1 MAVLQV
7 ALDFLELDRALEC
20 AREAVKGGADW
31 LEAGTPLIK
40 SEGLDSVRALKKE
53 FPRQTIVADMK
64 TLDAGR
70 IEMEAAAKAGAQ
82 VAVVSGAA
90 NESTVLECVEAGR
103 NYGVKVA
110 LDLLGAEDPVG
121 LAKRALG
128 WGVSII
134 GVHASIDEQMRGEDP
149 FAVLREVAGTV
160 RAEVSVAGG
169 INSETAPDAVKAGAD
184 IVIVGGAITK
194 SARTEEATSTI
205 KRAMET
211 GVSVKTELYR
221 RATEKG
227 IREILLKVSTAN
239 LSDGFHRGGVLEG
252 IRPISTGVQMAGPA
266 VTVRTYPG
274 DWAKTVEAIDV
285 ARENDV
291 IVIDAGGVPPAVWGE
306 LASESS
312 VGKKLA
318 GVVIDG
324 AIRDTKEVRSLGFAA
339 FARHV
344 CPDAGEPKGFG
355 EINLPVKVGGRRVE
369 PGDWMLGDDDGVV
382 AIPRLRAAELAN
394 RGMDVLEKENRLR
407 EEIRRGHTLSE
418 VAQLL
423 RWEKT
428 R

>member
-7 ALDFLELDRALEC
+7 ALDFLELDRALQC
-20 AREAVKGGADW
+20 AREAARGGADW

-40 SEGLDSVRALKKE
+40 SEGLDSVRALRKE
-53 FPRQTIVADMK
+53 FPGHTVVADMK

-90 NESTVLECVEAGR
+90 SESTIVECVEAGR

-110 LDLLGAEDPVG
+110 LDLLGVVDPVE
-121 LAKRALG
+121 LAKKAAG

-134 GVHASIDEQMRGEDP
+134 GVHASIDDQMRGLDP
-149 FAVLREVAGTV
+149 FAVLRELAGTV
-160 RAEVSVAGG
+160 AAEVSVAGG
-169 INSETAPDAVKAGAD
+169 INSETAPGALEAGAD

-194 SARTEEATSTI
+194 SADAREAAATI
-205 KRAMET
+205 KKAMET
-211 GVSVKTELYR
+211 GVAVKTELYR
-221 RATEKG
+221 RATGKEV
-227 IREILLKVSTAN
+227 REVLLKVSTAN

-252 IRPISTGVQMAGPA
+252 IRPISTDLQMAGPA

-274 DWAKTVEAIDV
+274 DWAKTVEAIEV

-291 IVIDAGGVPPAVWGE
+291 IVIDAGGLPPAVWGE
-306 LASESS
+306 LASESA
-312 VGKKLA
+312 VGKRLA

-324 AIRDTKEVRSLGFAA
+324 AIRDTREIRRLGFAA

-344 CPDAGEPKGFG
+344 CPNAGEPKGFG
-355 EINLPVKVGGRRVE
+355 EMNVPVKVGGKTVE
-369 PGDWMLGDDDGVV
+369 PGDWILGDDDGVV
-382 AIPRLRAAELAN
+382 AIPRARAAELAN

-407 EEIRRGHTLSE
+407 EEIRRGKTLSE